1 MDSQFLELWGK
12 SFLNA
17 AKGQKALED
26 MTAWMRQG
34 FTGFEEMTAL
44 FQKTYGL
51 DQVAKESP
59 DYFEMWK
66 KAQGDFKN
74 SLTDYLTLFGVVPR
88 DEHLT
93 LVKKYEELKEKVASQ
108 EETIKNFQMLLSQA
122 KTEEVAGQLEN
133 LVQKQAEQFQKV
145 MESFGESFK
154 KGSTEPKGKNK

>member
-1 MDSQFLELWGK
+1 MDSQFLEFWGK
-12 SFLNA
+12 CFLNA

-26 MTAWMRQG
+26 MAAWMRQG

-66 KAQGDFKN
+66 KAQEDFKN
-74 SLTDYLTLFGVVPR
+74 CFTDYLTLFGCVPR
-88 DEHLT
+88 DEHMG

-108 EETIKNFQMLLSQA
+108 EETIKHLQMLLSQA
-122 KTEEVAGQLEN
+122 KTEEVAGQLKN
-133 LVQKQAEQFQKV
+133 LVQKQAEQFQKI

-154 KGSTEPKGKNK
+154 KVSTEPKRKNK